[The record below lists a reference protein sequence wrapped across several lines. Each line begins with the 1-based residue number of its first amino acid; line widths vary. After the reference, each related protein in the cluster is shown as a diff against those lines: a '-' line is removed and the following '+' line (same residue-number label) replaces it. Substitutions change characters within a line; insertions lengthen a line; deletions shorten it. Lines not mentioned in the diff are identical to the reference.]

1 MNDIAHI
8 TDKFFFTIYADDTT
22 LIAPIC
28 TFNIENKLTGSQNI
42 NAELKV
48 ITDWLALNKLSLNA
62 KKTKMMIFHYH
73 QKRITN
79 LDLRL
84 YINKTRIKQVKE
96 FNFLGIVF
104 DECISWKDH
113 IQKNLKQSQYLLAP

>member
-8 TDKFFFTIYADDTT
+8 TNKFFFTIYADDTT

-28 TFNIENKLTGSQNI
+28 TFDVNNHLSISQNI

-62 KKTKMMIFHYH
+62 KKK
-73 QKRITN
+73 
-79 LDLRL
+79 L
-84 YINKTRIKQVKE
+84 E
-96 FNFLGIVF
+96 
-104 DECISWKDH
+104 
-113 IQKNLKQSQYLLAP
+113 